1 MSERIWRT
9 GQRTNA
15 YRAKLIIDSCTEA
28 EPKAA
33 PPVWPWKFWLVF
45 RAVVRLNLSGRLA
58 TCTWSWC
65 ARVCAVCIIDW
76 EPLVGRALACVCAL
90 VCVCVCV
97 CVAFTLNTSWK
108 CPHFCCT
115 RWMRSL
121 SKIVYARARFI
132 EYSTHITKPI
142 SRINLRYNVASEP
155 PTDPSEH
162 TYTSISLHSTTTVYT
177 AHTNTHTHAHYHSGN
192 AFGPFGPAMS
202 KTQRACVRNVFDST
216 QVYPPFI
223 IYFGQWS
230 RFKLILVSE

>member
-90 VCVCVCV
+90 LCVCMCV

-177 AHTNTHTHAHYHSGN
+177 AHTHTRTLPQWKCIWPFWPRHVENTTSVR
-192 AFGPFGPAMS
+192 S
-202 KTQRACVRNVFDST
+202 KRVWFDTSI
-216 QVYPPFI
+216 PPFN